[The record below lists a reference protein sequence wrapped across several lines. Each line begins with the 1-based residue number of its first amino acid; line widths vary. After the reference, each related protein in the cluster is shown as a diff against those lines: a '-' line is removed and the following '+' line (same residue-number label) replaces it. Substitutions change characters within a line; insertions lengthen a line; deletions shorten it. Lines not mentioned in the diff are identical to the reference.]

1 MGRMPDGMVNSR
13 KENKIMLEKVK
24 EIVAESLN
32 VEESTLSE
40 TTSFKEDLGADSL
53 VLFEIVMPFEEAFE
67 EEIPSEDLEQITT
80 VGDVV
85 KYIES
90 HK

>member
-53 VLFEIVMPFEEAFE
+53 DLFEMVMAYEEAFE
-67 EEIPSEDLEQITT
+67 VEIPSEDLEQITT

>member
-53 VLFEIVMPFEEAFE
+53 DLFEMVMTFEEAFE
-67 EEIPSEDLEQITT
+67 VEIPSEDLEQITT

>member
-53 VLFEIVMPFEEAFE
+53 DLFGMVMSFEEAFE
-67 EEIPSEDLEQITT
+67 VEIPSEDLEQITT

>member
-32 VEESTLSE
+32 VGESTLSE

-53 VLFEIVMPFEEAFE
+53 DLFEMVMAFEEAFE
-67 EEIPSEDLEQITT
+67 VEIPSEDLEQITT

>member
-1 MGRMPDGMVNSR
+1 
-13 KENKIMLEKVK
+13 MLEKVK

-53 VLFEIVMPFEEAFE
+53 DLFEMVMAFEEAFE
-67 EEIPSEDLEQITT
+67 VEIPAEALEQITT

>member
-53 VLFEIVMPFEEAFE
+53 DLFEMVMACEEAFE
-67 EEIPSEDLEQITT
+67 VEIPSEDLEQSTT

>member
-1 MGRMPDGMVNSR
+1 
-13 KENKIMLEKVK
+13 MLEKVK
-24 EIVAESLN
+24 EIVAETLN

-53 VLFEIVMPFEEAFE
+53 DLFEMVMAFEEAFE
-67 EEIPSEDLEQITT
+67 VEIPSEDLEQITT

>member
-1 MGRMPDGMVNSR
+1 
-13 KENKIMLEKVK
+13 MLEKVK

-53 VLFEIVMPFEEAFE
+53 DLFEMVMAFEEAFE
-67 EEIPSEDLEQITT
+67 VEIPSEDLEQITT
-80 VGDVV
+80 VGDVE

>member
-40 TTSFKEDLGADSL
+40 TTSFKEELGADSL
-53 VLFEIVMPFEEAFE
+53 DLFEMAMAFEEAFE
-67 EEIPSEDLEQITT
+67 VEIPSEDLEQITT

>member
-53 VLFEIVMPFEEAFE
+53 DLFEMVMALEEAFE
-67 EEIPSEDLEQITT
+67 VEIPSEDLEQITT

>member
-1 MGRMPDGMVNSR
+1 
-13 KENKIMLEKVK
+13 MLEKVK
-24 EIVAESLN
+24 EIVGESLN
-32 VEESTLSE
+32 GEESTLSE

-53 VLFEIVMPFEEAFE
+53 DLFEMVMAFEEAFE
-67 EEIPSEDLEQITT
+67 VEIPSEDLEQITT

-85 KYIES
+85 NYIES

>member
-40 TTSFKEDLGADSL
+40 TTSFKR
-53 VLFEIVMPFEEAFE
+53 I
-67 EEIPSEDLEQITT
+67 LEQIPW
-80 VGDVV
+80 
-85 KYIES
+85 IFLRW
-90 HK
+90 

>member
-1 MGRMPDGMVNSR
+1 MPDGMVNSR

-53 VLFEIVMPFEEAFE
+53 DLFEMVMAFEEAFE
-67 EEIPSEDLEQITT
+67 VEIPSEDLEQITT

>member
-53 VLFEIVMPFEEAFE
+53 DLFEMVMAFE
-67 EEIPSEDLEQITT
+67 KAFEVEIPSEDLEQITT

>member
-40 TTSFKEDLGADSL
+40 ATSFKEDLGADSL
-53 VLFEIVMPFEEAFE
+53 DLFEMVMALEEAFNV
-67 EEIPSEDLEQITT
+67 EIPSEDLEKIKTIK
-80 VGDVV
+80 DV
-85 KYIES
+85 KDYIE
-90 HK
+90 KLQ